1 MVMLWSVL
9 IVNLGYKQDMESSCN
24 SFRGATMPKTV
35 VAGVGLLFMVVF
47 LGITEVQGS
56 DLGYRLQRD
65 A

>member
-1 MVMLWSVL
+1 MLF
-9 IVNLGYKQDMESSCN
+9 VNLNYKQDMESSCN
-24 SFRGATMPKTV
+24 SLRGATVLKTAV
-35 VAGVGLLFMVVF
+35 TGVGLLFMVVF